1 MLLNDSSEVIQ
12 FDNVT
17 IPKTEQLR
25 FNVPRSMRYS
35 TNNIVK
41 IDGKYYYAKR
51 CSASSLIKELIG
63 SYYAQM
69 VGADCVDYLIGKS
82 NTSLSY
88 LYVLSE
94 VFWKDGYY
102 YSTPLQTTGM
112 RPDDSVIYKKGLS
125 SLYVC
130 ETSVLDF
137 LNSPLLADSAM
148 KLTAVDIKTGQVDR
162 FDYNVVLRRDD
173 SLEMEK
179 IYDFG
184 NSYIE
189 DTGYAL
195 HNCYYNPFLIV
206 KRNTISLWGLTHKY
220 PQFRESAAT
229 LCEIPLYD
237 ALKDI
242 EKRFNISIEDKDIP
256 GCIELDKQYSK
267 YLRKIK

>member
-12 FDNVT
+12 FDNVR

-25 FNVPRSMRYS
+25 FNVPHSMRYS

-51 CSASSLIKELIG
+51 CSTTTLIKELVG
-63 SYYAQM
+63 SYYAKI

-82 NTSLSY
+82 NTSLSC

-102 YSTPLQTTGM
+102 YSTPLQATGM

-137 LNSPLLADSAM
+137 LNSSQLADSVM

-162 FDYNVVLRRDD
+162 FDYNVILRRDD
-173 SLEMEK
+173 AFEMEN

-189 DTGYAL
+189 DTGYAI

-206 KRNTISLWGLTHKY
+206 KRNTLSLWGLAHKY

-229 LCEIPLYD
+229 LSEIPLYD

-242 EKRFNISIEDKDIP
+242 EKRFNIGIEDKDIT
-256 GCIELDKQYSK
+256 GYIDLDKQYSK
-267 YLRKIK
+267 YLRKVR